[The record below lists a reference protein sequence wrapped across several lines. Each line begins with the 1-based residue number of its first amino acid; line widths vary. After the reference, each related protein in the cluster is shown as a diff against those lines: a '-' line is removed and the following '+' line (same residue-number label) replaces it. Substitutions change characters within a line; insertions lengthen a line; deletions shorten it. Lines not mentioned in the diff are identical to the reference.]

1 MPPDPV
7 DQEFGQ
13 GTVGMT
19 CLCCLSSGSSAGQI
33 EELKDTYWSW
43 NHLSEG
49 SVCVSSAWTE
59 MVKSSNAD

>member
-43 NHLSEG
+43 KIISLKALFVYLVPG
-49 SVCVSSAWTE
+49 LRW
-59 MVKSSNAD
+59 